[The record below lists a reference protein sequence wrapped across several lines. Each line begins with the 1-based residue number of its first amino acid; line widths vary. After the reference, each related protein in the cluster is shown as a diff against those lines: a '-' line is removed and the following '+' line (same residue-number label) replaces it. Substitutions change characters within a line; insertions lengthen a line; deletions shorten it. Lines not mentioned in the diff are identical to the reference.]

1 MKLLD
6 KKKLWNLGYVELWD
20 FSKANSSQEAREEA
34 CALIGGACRNVIIKN
49 PKQFYQRLLTE
60 HDGNP
65 SEILQFIPF
74 TDKLYE
80 SDLADINTFNK
91 FTRFA
96 YIHDKIVYT
105 NARNTINYG
114 GKYSI
119 YDLIKTDC
127 SNFVVFRTKIPYMI
141 VDHLRRHKLLSS
153 MFAENWQSNRS
164 KHDIEYFEND
174 EIKHL
179 IHLYSDAAD
188 FPFNT
193 HDTLLD
199 GYFTQADFRHILQNK
214 DLFPIRSELINKGE
228 FGLRYVT
235 GWIGGWLQDPA
246 VWDNFFGVRTKNPT
260 QKETQELSRVMLEML
275 EKHHGYTMHKY

>member
-6 KKKLWNLGYVELWD
+6 KKKLWSLGYVELWN
-20 FSKANSSQEAREEA
+20 FSKTNSSQEAREEA
-34 CALIGGACRNVIIKN
+34 CALIGGACRNVTIKN

-60 HDGNP
+60 HNGKP

-74 TDKLYE
+74 ISDCDNPYE
-80 SDLADINTFNK
+80 IDQEDIVDYYRFGYINNK
-91 FTRFA
+91 FF
-96 YIHDKIVYT
+96 T
-105 NARNTINYG
+105 NFRNYINYYKDSINEKPALKKSE
-114 GKYSI
+114 KYQNN
-119 YDLIKTDC
+119 
-127 SNFVVFRTKIPYMI
+127 NFIVFRIKIPYMI

-174 EIKHL
+174 EIK
-179 IHLYSDAAD
+179 IM
-188 FPFNT
+188 
-193 HDTLLD
+193 DTEMYD
-199 GYFTQADFRHILQNK
+199 SFGSETG
-214 DLFPIRSELINKGE
+214 IRKMIFKKQPKIRQELVNKGE

-275 EKHHGYTMHKY
+275 EKHHGYTINKY